1 MKKLRQFE
9 IDAICDEAYRLIE
22 EKKKKQIQTAFDEFE
37 GKESLLELVDKLL
50 EKNQQIKQLEEEG
63 KELSN
68 EINKSKDLL
77 REKGMY
83 FNVVYNSDVTH
94 DITVMNLSYIRSD
107 IQREIILQGL
117 ENGDNLRNFI
127 KELVEKFSQY
137 E

>member
-50 EKNQQIKQLEEEG
+50 EKNQQIKQLEKEE

-83 FNVVYNSDVTH
+83 FNVVYNSDVTY

-107 IQREIILQGL
+107 IHREIILQGL
-117 ENGDNLRNFI
+117 ENGNNLRNFI
-127 KELVEKFSQY
+127 KELVEKFS
-137 E
+137 

>member
-37 GKESLLELVDKLL
+37 GKESLLELVDKLI

-127 KELVEKFSQY
+127 KELVEKFS
-137 E
+137 

>member
-37 GKESLLELVDKLL
+37 GKESLLKLVDKLIK
-50 EKNQQIKQLEEEG
+50 KNQQIKQLEEEG

-127 KELVEKFSQY
+127 KELVEKFS
-137 E
+137 

>member
-37 GKESLLELVDKLL
+37 GKEPLLELVDKLL
-50 EKNQQIKQLEEEG
+50 KKNQQIKQLEEEG

-83 FNVVYNSDVTH
+83 FNVIYNSDVTY

-127 KELVEKFSQY
+127 KELVEKFS
-137 E
+137 

>member
-22 EKKKKQIQTAFDEFE
+22 EKKKKQIQIAFDEFE

-68 EINKSKDLL
+68 KINQSKDIL
-77 REKGMY
+77 RQKGMY
-83 FNVVYNSDVTH
+83 FNVVYNSDVTY

-127 KELVEKFSQY
+127 KELVEKFS
-137 E
+137 

>member
-68 EINKSKDLL
+68 KINQSKDIL
-77 REKGMY
+77 RQKGMY
-83 FNVVYNSDVTH
+83 FNVVYNSDVTY

-127 KELVEKFSQY
+127 KELVEKFS
-137 E
+137 

>member
-22 EKKKKQIQTAFDEFE
+22 EKKKKQIQIAFDEFE
-37 GKESLLELVDKLL
+37 GKEPLLELVDKLL

-127 KELVEKFSQY
+127 KELVEKFS
-137 E
+137 

>member
-22 EKKKKQIQTAFDEFE
+22 EKKKKQIQIAFDEFE

-63 KELSN
+63 RELSN

-117 ENGDNLRNFI
+117 ENGNNLRNFI
-127 KELVEKFSQY
+127 KELVEKFS
-137 E
+137 

>member
-37 GKESLLELVDKLL
+37 GKELLLELVDKLL

-83 FNVVYNSDVTH
+83 FNVVYNSDITH

-117 ENGDNLRNFI
+117 ENGNNLRNFI
-127 KELVEKFSQY
+127 KELVEKFS
-137 E
+137 

>member
-127 KELVEKFSQY
+127 KELVEKFS
-137 E
+137 

>member
-22 EKKKKQIQTAFDEFE
+22 EKKKKQIQIAFDEFE

-127 KELVEKFSQY
+127 KELVEKFS
-137 E
+137 

>member
-9 IDAICDEAYRLIE
+9 IDAICDEAYKLVE

-50 EKNQQIKQLEEEG
+50 EKHQQIKQLEEEK

-83 FNVVYNSDVTH
+83 FDVIYNSDVTY
-94 DITVMNLSYIRSD
+94 DITVMNLSYIRND

-117 ENGDNLRNFI
+117 ENGNNLRNFI
-127 KELVEKFSQY
+127 KELVEKFS
-137 E
+137 

>member
-117 ENGDNLRNFI
+117 ENGNNLRNFI
-127 KELVEKFSQY
+127 KELVEKFS
-137 E
+137 

>member
-83 FNVVYNSDVTH
+83 FNVVYNSDVTY

-127 KELVEKFSQY
+127 KELVEKFS
-137 E
+137 

>member
-50 EKNQQIKQLEEEG
+50 EKNQQIKQLEKEE

-117 ENGDNLRNFI
+117 ENGNNLRNFI
-127 KELVEKFSQY
+127 KELVEKFS
-137 E
+137 

>member
-1 MKKLRQFE
+1 MDLK
-9 IDAICDEAYRLIE
+9 
-22 EKKKKQIQTAFDEFE
+22 
-37 GKESLLELVDKLL
+37 
-50 EKNQQIKQLEEEG
+50 

-117 ENGDNLRNFI
+117 ENGNNLRNFI
-127 KELVEKFSQY
+127 KELVEKFS
-137 E
+137 

>member
-50 EKNQQIKQLEEEG
+50 EKNQQIKQLEKEE

-83 FNVVYNSDVTH
+83 FNVVYNSDVTY

-107 IQREIILQGL
+107 IHREIILQGL

-127 KELVEKFSQY
+127 KELVEKFS
-137 E
+137 

>member
-22 EKKKKQIQTAFDEFE
+22 EKKKKQIQTTFDEFE

-50 EKNQQIKQLEEEG
+50 EKNQQIKQLEKEE

-83 FNVVYNSDVTH
+83 FNVVYNSDVTY
-94 DITVMNLSYIRSD
+94 DITVMNLSYIHSD
-107 IQREIILQGL
+107 IHREIILQGL
-117 ENGDNLRNFI
+117 ENGNNLRNFI
-127 KELVEKFSQY
+127 KELVEKFS
-137 E
+137 

>member
-83 FNVVYNSDVTH
+83 FNVVYNSDVTY

-117 ENGDNLRNFI
+117 ENGNNLRNFI
-127 KELVEKFSQY
+127 KELVEKFS
-137 E
+137 

>member
-22 EKKKKQIQTAFDEFE
+22 EKKKKQIQIAFDEFE
-37 GKESLLELVDKLL
+37 GKESLLKLVDKLI

-83 FNVVYNSDVTH
+83 FNVVYNSDITY

-117 ENGDNLRNFI
+117 ENGNNLRNFI
-127 KELVEKFSQY
+127 KELVEKFS
-137 E
+137 

>member
-37 GKESLLELVDKLL
+37 GKESLLELVDKLI

-117 ENGDNLRNFI
+117 ENGNNLRNFI
-127 KELVEKFSQY
+127 KELVEKFS
-137 E
+137 

>member
-50 EKNQQIKQLEEEG
+50 EKNQQINQLEKEE

-83 FNVVYNSDVTH
+83 FNVVYNSDVTY

-107 IQREIILQGL
+107 IHREIILQGL
-117 ENGDNLRNFI
+117 ENGNNLRNFI
-127 KELVEKFSQY
+127 KELVEKFS
-137 E
+137 

>member
-37 GKESLLELVDKLL
+37 GKESLLKLVDKLL

-83 FNVVYNSDVTH
+83 FNVVYNSDITH

-117 ENGDNLRNFI
+117 ENGNNLRNFI
-127 KELVEKFSQY
+127 KELVEKFS
-137 E
+137 

>member
-22 EKKKKQIQTAFDEFE
+22 EKKKKQIQIAFDEFE

-63 KELSN
+63 KELSDK
-68 EINKSKDLL
+68 INLSKDIL
-77 REKGMY
+77 RQKGMY
-83 FNVVYNSDVTH
+83 FNVVYNSDVTY

-127 KELVEKFSQY
+127 KELVEKFS
-137 E
+137 

>member
-50 EKNQQIKQLEEEG
+50 EKNQQIKQLEKEE

-83 FNVVYNSDVTH
+83 FNVVYNSDVTY
-94 DITVMNLSYIRSD
+94 DITVMNLSYIHSD
-107 IQREIILQGL
+107 IHREIILQGL
-117 ENGDNLRNFI
+117 ENGNNLRNFI
-127 KELVEKFSQY
+127 KELVEKFS
-137 E
+137 

>member
-50 EKNQQIKQLEEEG
+50 EKNQQIKQLEEEK

-127 KELVEKFSQY
+127 KELVEKFS
-137 E
+137 

>member
-37 GKESLLELVDKLL
+37 GKESLLKLVDKLL

-83 FNVVYNSDVTH
+83 FNVVYNSDVTY

-117 ENGDNLRNFI
+117 ENGNNLRNFI
-127 KELVEKFSQY
+127 KELVEKFS
-137 E
+137 

>member
-117 ENGDNLRNFI
+117 ENSDNLRNFI
-127 KELVEKFSQY
+127 KELVEKFS
-137 E
+137 